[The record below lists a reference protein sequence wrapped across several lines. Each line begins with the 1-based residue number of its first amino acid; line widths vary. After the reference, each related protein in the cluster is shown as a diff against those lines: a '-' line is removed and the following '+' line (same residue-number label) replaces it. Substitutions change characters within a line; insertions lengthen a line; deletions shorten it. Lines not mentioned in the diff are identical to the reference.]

1 MAKMSSR
8 ERLLAAI
15 EGRPVD
21 MIPVS
26 PRIWRYA
33 MWKGLSKLE
42 LAGKF
47 DFDLF
52 IFGEGSL
59 PTPLGDTYCEMVKPL
74 LIDVE
79 INITTRRE
87 GGKTVVN
94 RAFRTPA
101 GTLNDIIVQPDPG
114 GEYGIDPNHHWL
126 EPLIKTS
133 DDVELLPYLLP
144 DPALVRNKFDSVRRL
159 QDEIGDAGLVAFRPM
174 MGVDHVVVD
183 ALGVAN
189 ALITSIDNP
198 RMFDRIVQI
207 VDEWHMEIMKIVLEA
222 GWKIIFDAWF
232 NFSLSVG
239 WSPEFYRTRVEPLLK
254 KHADLIHSYGA
265 KMFFYDDGKQAD
277 SIEQVIASG
286 ADIIQTLTPPP
297 SGNLDF
303 RWLADNFGGKACFNG
318 GIDTVKI
325 RFGKPEEIESDVRD
339 LMEILGPT
347 GRFILGTSDS
357 ITEDTPEENMWAL
370 FRTAREYG
378 KIMADKLYR

>member
-1 MAKMSSR
+1 MAKMRSR

-15 EGRPVD
+15 EGKPVD

-33 MWKGLSKLE
+33 KWKGLSKSE

-52 IFGEGSL
+52 IFGEGGL
-59 PTPLGDTYCEMVKPL
+59 PTPLDDTYCETVKPL
-74 LIDVE
+74 LPDVE

-87 GGKTVVN
+87 GKKTVVT
-94 RAFRTPA
+94 RAFITQA
-101 GTLNDIIVQPDPG
+101 GTLRDIIVQADPG
-114 GEYGIDPNHHWL
+114 GEYDISPNHHWL

-144 DPALVRNKFDSVRRL
+144 EPALVRNKFDSVRRL

-174 MGVDHVVVD
+174 IGVDNLVVD
-183 ALGVAN
+183 ALGVTN
-189 ALITSIDNP
+189 ALIASIDNP
-198 RMFDRIVQI
+198 RMFDRTLQI
-207 VDEWHMEIMKIVLEA
+207 VDEWHMELMKIILEA
-222 GWKIIFDAWF
+222 GWKIISNAWF

-239 WSPEFYRTRVEPLLK
+239 WSPEFYRTRVAPLLK
-254 KHADLIHSYGA
+254 KRADLIHSYGA
-265 KMFFYDDGKQAD
+265 KMFFYDDGKLAH
-277 SIEQVIASG
+277 SIGYVIESG

-297 SGNLDF
+297 GGDLDF
-303 RWLADNFGGKACFNG
+303 RWLAENYGGKACFNG

-347 GRFILGTSDS
+347 GRFILGT
-357 ITEDTPEENMWAL
+357 
-370 FRTAREYG
+370 
-378 KIMADKLYR
+378 

>member
-42 LAGKF
+42 LAVKF

-52 IFGEGSL
+52 IFGEGGL
-59 PTPLGDTYCEMVKPL
+59 LTPLGDTYCEMVKTL
-74 LIDVE
+74 LPDAE

-87 GGKTVVN
+87 GEKTVLS

-101 GTLNDIIVQPDPG
+101 GTLRDSIVQPDAG
-114 GEYGIDPNHHWL
+114 VGYGIAPNHEWL
-126 EPLIKTS
+126 EPLVKTS

-144 DPALVRNKFDSVRRL
+144 EPALVRNNFDSVRRL
-159 QDEIGDAGLVAFRPM
+159 QDRTGDAGLVAFRPM
-174 MGVDHVVVD
+174 IGVDHLVVD

-189 ALITSIDNP
+189 AMIASIDNP
-198 RMFDRIVQI
+198 LMLDRMVQI

-239 WSPEFYRTRVEPLLK
+239 WSPEFYRTRVVPLLK

-265 KMFFYDDGKQAD
+265 KMFFYDDGKQAH
-277 SIEQVIASG
+277 SIGYVIESG

-297 SGNLDF
+297 GGDLDF
-303 RWLADNFGGKACFNG
+303 NWLADNYGGKACLNG

-325 RFGKPEEIESDVRD
+325 RFGKPEEIESDVRG

-370 FRTAREYG
+370 FKTAREYG
-378 KIMADKLYR
+378 KVMADKLYR